1 MKIPDTHAI
10 VMIGEIGGNA
20 EETAAAYIK
29 AHVKKPV
36 VGFIAGQTA
45 PPGRRMGHAG
55 AIISGGSGKA
65 EDKIAAMK
73 AAGITVCATPAEI
86 GEKIKSRLMNMER
99 TFAIIK
105 PDAVA
110 AGQTGEILAIIQ
122 KAGFRIVG
130 MKMKR
135 LSQLEAEGFYAVHK
149 ERPFYG
155 SLVKFMTE
163 GPVVVMALEA
173 PDAIKKWRDTMGAT
187 NPANAAEGTIRK
199 RFAQSIERNCVHGSD
214 APETA
219 AVEIPFFFSSAEL
232 L

>member
-1 MKIPDTHAI
+1 M
-10 VMIGEIGGNA
+10 
-20 EETAAAYIK
+20 ETTSL
-29 AHVKKPV
+29 
-36 VGFIAGQTA
+36 QQ
-45 PPGRRMGHAG
+45 
-55 AIISGGSGKA
+55 
-65 EDKIAAMK
+65 
-73 AAGITVCATPAEI
+73 
-86 GEKIKSRLMNMER
+86 

-110 AGQTGEILAIIQ
+110 AGQSGEIIAMIQ
-122 KAGFRIVG
+122 KAGFRVAG

-135 LSQLEAEGFYAVHK
+135 LSQLEAETFYGVHR
-149 ERPFYG
+149 ERAFYG
-155 SLVKFMTE
+155 SLVRFMTE
-163 GPVVVMALEA
+163 GPVVVMVLEA

-219 AVEIPFFFSSAEL
+219 AVEIPFFFSAAEL